1 MSVITV
7 SFSLLIQGGC
17 ASSLERSSEIQNQQL
32 AVNVSSKADVVKTIG
47 LPRTVQKDEAKGLE
61 VWLYTGK
68 PISSSY
74 FVPMP
79 IAGARSGLDATNIGP
94 SDVPSGA
101 DVVLTL
107 VFNRDGQLVEIRNTS
122 K

>member
-1 MSVITV
+1 MAT
-7 SFSLLIQGGC
+7 LWGC
-17 ASSLERSSEIQNQQL
+17 ASSLERSSDIRNQQL
-32 AVNVSSKADVVKTIG
+32 AVNVSSKSDVVKAIG
-47 LPRTVQKDEAKGLE
+47 LPRTVQKDESKGLE

-74 FVPMP
+74 FIPMP
-79 IAGARSGLDATNIGP
+79 MAGGRSGLDATNIGP
-94 SDVPSGA
+94 SNVPNGA

-107 VFNRDGQLVEIRNTS
+107 VFNRDGQLIEIRNTS